1 MKSLWERLGIEG
13 ELKLD
18 IKRIAWRSL
27 FWVPYFLIP
36 LFQGFF
42 DASHIP
48 CESCWDDHLR
58 HALSMFGYGF
68 IGCFFYALTGKT
80 RSTSVVQSR
89 FLAATGWNLALFLMG
104 LLLV

>member
-1 MKSLWERLGIEG
+1 MKSLWERLDIDE

-27 FWVPYFLIP
+27 FWVPYFLLP

-42 DASHIP
+42 DVSHIS
-48 CESCWDDHLR
+48 CESCWDDRLR

-68 IGCFFYALTGKT
+68 IGCFFFAVTEKT
-80 RSTSVVQSR
+80 CSASAVQSR
-89 FLAATGWNLALFLMG
+89 FLAATGWNVALFLMG
-104 LLLV
+104 LVW